1 MSQHFLLSKT
11 AKSLSLAQVFRL
23 TDLEAETMFRE
34 VRWFKTQGQAVCPHC
49 GGLDAYE
56 ARRANGALRFRC
68 KACHKDFTITS
79 GTLFAS
85 HKLPL
90 RSYLAA
96 IAIFCNEVKGKSM
109 LAMSRDLGLSYKAS
123 FVLCHK
129 MREAMS
135 EELKGRMIGGVGK
148 EAEID
153 GGYFGGYVKPANV
166 REDRK
171 DRRRWQNQSGKR
183 KCVVIVRER
192 NGASLPAVFRSEGQA
207 LNFIRSRVAK
217 GTIINADESNA
228 WNDLHARFEMKR
240 VNHEEAYSLNGAC
253 TNMAEG
259 FFSRMRRAEI
269 GHHHHIAGAY
279 LLRYAQEAAWRE
291 DNCRVS
297 NGEQVNRVAA
307 LAMMRKP
314 SVDFSGYWQR
324 RRKKGNN
331 GRTNHGTEQKNPY

>member
-1 MSQHFLLSKT
+1 MAQHFLLSKD
-11 AKSLSLAQVFRL
+11 AKTLSLAQVFRM
-23 TDLEAETMFRE
+23 TDLEAETAFRK
-34 VRWFKTQGQAVCPHC
+34 VRWTATEGQAVCPYC

-56 ARRANGALRFRC
+56 ARRSNGALRFRC
-68 KACHKDFTITS
+68 KACQKDFTITS

-85 HKLPL
+85 HKMPL

-109 LAMSRDLGLSYKAS
+109 LAMSRDLGLAYKSA

-135 EELKGRMIGGVGK
+135 EELKGRKIGGEGK

-153 GGYFGGYVKPANV
+153 GGYFGGYVKPANLKG
-166 REDRK
+166 DRK
-171 DRRRWQNQSGKR
+171 DRRLWENKSGKR
-183 KCVVIVRER
+183 KVVVIVRER
-192 NGASLPAVFRSEGQA
+192 EGNSLPAVFRSEAQA

-228 WNDLHARFEMKR
+228 WNDLHARYEMKR
-240 VNHEEAYSLNGAC
+240 INHEEAYSLNGAC

-259 FFSRMRRAEI
+259 FFSRLRRAEV
-269 GHHHHIAGAY
+269 GHHHHVAGAY

-291 DNCRVS
+291 DNRRVS
-297 NGEQVNRVAA
+297 NGEQVSRVAA
-307 LAMMRKP
+307 LAMVRKP

-324 RRKKGNN
+324 HK
-331 GRTNHGTEQKNPY
+331 TA